1 MGGSREG
8 DMGKEDMEDKE
19 NKSQGGRQEGQTEQ
33 EETEDIEPQ
42 FERQLTGFR
51 TVNQHVQ
58 QLSSQC
64 QVSSARAI
72 KGESREECTQKAFD
86 LCSVVFSRHTL

>member
-1 MGGSREG
+1 
-8 DMGKEDMEDKE
+8 MEDKE
-19 NKSQGGRQEGQTEQ
+19 DKSQEGRQEGQTGQ

-42 FERQLTGFR
+42 FEVQLTGLG

-64 QVSSARAI
+64 HKCAI
-72 KGESREECTQKAFD
+72 HGGE
-86 LCSVVFSRHTL
+86 